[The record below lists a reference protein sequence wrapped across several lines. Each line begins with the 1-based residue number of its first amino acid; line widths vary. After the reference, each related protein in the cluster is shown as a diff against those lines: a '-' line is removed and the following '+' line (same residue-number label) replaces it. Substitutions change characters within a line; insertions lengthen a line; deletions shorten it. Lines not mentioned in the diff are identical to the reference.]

1 MASNTV
7 TSDDKLWA
15 ALAWVFTPIV
25 PVIVL
30 LLEDKKERAFIRSNS
45 IQALVW
51 VVALFILGSILT
63 VTVVGACLIP
73 FLWIPQLYFAFKSY
87 QGEAVSIPFITDFVQ
102 KQGW

>member
-15 ALAWVFTPIV
+15 ALSWVFTPLAPI
-25 PVIVL
+25 IML
-30 LLEDKKERAFIRSNS
+30 LLEDKKNRPFIRSNS
-45 IQALVW
+45 VQALAW
-51 VVALFILGSILT
+51 AVAMFVLGSILT
-63 VTVVGACLIP
+63 VTVIGACLVP

-87 QGEAVSIPFITDFVQ
+87 QGEEVNIPVVTDFVK